1 MRLIGCIIIIV
12 LIAGGADF
20 CKAQLPVF
28 YQVDEIKIY
37 DTQKNFKN
45 PYTPIQVQN
54 KQDWKQITEP
64 DFSGDL
70 CLENSRMVL
79 ILRKYAAGPEA
90 YYKIGPL
97 YSEAFTLAP
106 LADDDDPLVRVQSCE
121 IINIDQAQVHLKT
134 SFETKSE
141 KPVTLDYF
149 IKPYRTNLEIRPGT
163 GVRKLSLKSV
173 SRYIIVP
180 DLYADD
186 LLIDPLAAKL
196 SRLYLPE
203 DNHLFLQM
211 KDDGNAIIICNWL
224 ANDDPGEMELTL
236 GSTSR
241 QRLNTET
248 VIDLDN
254 KDVVWVSVLA
264 YVGIW
269 HHLHSSE
276 LNVYEQVP
284 LKWVIPFRASWRAD
298 YQRVDRRAAG
308 LTDSFWNA
316 IMLGNGTFM
325 SAPGLMEM
333 QIIDGQYVIEGS
345 QEIKR
350 LVRRSVVNEYIGNGW
365 WPFLGWFL
373 QPFYTSGNRAFMKL
387 PKYDQ
392 LATARYSGPIVIYP
406 LLDEIAADP
415 ASQTV
420 EDVWRDT
427 LGAGYLDLLDLAD
440 LNRRPEEDY
449 YPPTC
454 FTTEYCEDIFE
465 ALEEV
470 PRREHIVSMLEQMK
484 VFVSNTRRRL
494 EAYVDWQEDI
504 QFLYHEMS
512 SAEDP
517 NLVPV
522 VRVMENVTLQLTRR
536 YDQERSK
543 MRTPSYAADLADRV
557 INLIDDRSFSKIARC
572 KQTCSRIRDIGD
584 TQDELLGELRDI
596 MKIARQRAGV
606 LHTRQTDPHVR
617 KFLRLVRARTK
628 EILRISY
635 DMEGKQ

>member
-1 MRLIGCIIIIV
+1 
-12 LIAGGADF
+12 
-20 CKAQLPVF
+20 
-28 YQVDEIKIY
+28 
-37 DTQKNFKN
+37 
-45 PYTPIQVQN
+45 
-54 KQDWKQITEP
+54 
-64 DFSGDL
+64 
-70 CLENSRMVL
+70 
-79 ILRKYAAGPEA
+79 
-90 YYKIGPL
+90 
-97 YSEAFTLAP
+97 
-106 LADDDDPLVRVQSCE
+106 
-121 IINIDQAQVHLKT
+121 
-134 SFETKSE
+134 
-141 KPVTLDYF
+141 
-149 IKPYRTNLEIRPGT
+149 
-163 GVRKLSLKSV
+163 
-173 SRYIIVP
+173 
-180 DLYADD
+180 
-186 LLIDPLAAKL
+186 
-196 SRLYLPE
+196 
-203 DNHLFLQM
+203 
-211 KDDGNAIIICNWL
+211 
-224 ANDDPGEMELTL
+224 
-236 GSTSR
+236 
-241 QRLNTET
+241 
-248 VIDLDN
+248 
-254 KDVVWVSVLA
+254 
-264 YVGIW
+264 
-269 HHLHSSE
+269 
-276 LNVYEQVP
+276 
-284 LKWVIPFRASWRAD
+284 
-298 YQRVDRRAAG
+298 
-308 LTDSFWNA
+308 
-316 IMLGNGTFM
+316 M